1 MSTETFSVEVRFANL
16 ADSTAVADVI
26 NAAFSVERFFV
37 QGNRITVA
45 GVESLMERGRFL
57 VAEASGAMV
66 GCVYLEPMGERA
78 YLGLLSVD
86 PSRQKLGLGR
96 RLMEEAE
103 NQARSDGCKFVDLK
117 IVNLRTELLPFYGS
131 LGYDETGTQA
141 FPEEVSTSMPCHFI
155 LMSKSVA

>member
-1 MSTETFSVEVRFANL
+1 MSTDTFSVEVRFAKL
-16 ADSTAVADVI
+16 ADSAAVTDVI

-37 QGNRITVA
+37 QGDRITVSA
-45 GVESLMERGRFL
+45 VESLMERGGFL
-57 VAEASGAMV
+57 VAEADGAMV
-66 GCVYLEPMGERA
+66 GCVYLEPNGERA

-117 IVNLRTELLPFYGS
+117 IVNVRTELPRFYHNM
-131 LGYDETGTQA
+131 GYEETGTQA